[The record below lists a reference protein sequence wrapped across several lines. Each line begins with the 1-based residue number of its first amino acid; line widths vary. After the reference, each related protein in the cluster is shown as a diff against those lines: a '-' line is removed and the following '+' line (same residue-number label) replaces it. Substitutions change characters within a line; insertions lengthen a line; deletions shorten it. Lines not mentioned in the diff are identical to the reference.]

1 MKVLVCVF
9 TDNEFFFSAMMEL
22 LSSHTLLAEKYT
34 LCKIRSDE
42 IGAWMHTA
50 DNNNMIMAAPDME
63 SLVRF
68 FCLEKRWDYLTT
80 RFSASE
86 MQDFLA
92 QKINRQHEV
101 KKNLIRTRTHLKL
114 SKQELNV
121 LSWFMHGL
129 SPYSMSRYY
138 GLSVKTISTFKRRLM
153 DKLYIKSDAE
163 LFRVGWTYKMY
174 QKSSHLRG
182 RDENFRMD

>member
-9 TDNEFFFSAMMEL
+9 TDNEFLFSAMVEL

-42 IGAWMHTA
+42 IGAWMHKA
-50 DNNNMIMAAPDME
+50 DNNNMIMAGPDME

-68 FCLEKRWDYLTT
+68 LHGKRWDYLTT

-92 QKINRQHEV
+92 QKINRQYEV
-101 KKNLIRTRTHLKL
+101 KKT
-114 SKQELNV
+114 
-121 LSWFMHGL
+121 
-129 SPYSMSRYY
+129 
-138 GLSVKTISTFKRRLM
+138 
-153 DKLYIKSDAE
+153 
-163 LFRVGWTYKMY
+163 
-174 QKSSHLRG
+174 
-182 RDENFRMD
+182 

>member
-50 DNNNMIMAAPDME
+50 DDNNMIMAGPDTE

-68 FCLEKRWDYLTT
+68 FCLKKRWDYLTT
-80 RFSASE
+80 RHSVCE
-86 MQDFLA
+86 MQDFPA
-92 QKINRQHEV
+92 QKINWQHEA
-101 KKNLIRTRTHLKL
+101 KINLIRTRTHLKL
-114 SKQELNV
+114 SKRELNV
-121 LSWFMHGL
+121 LSWFMLGL
-129 SPYSMSRYY
+129 SPCSMSRYC

-163 LFRVGWTYKMY
+163 LFRVGWAYKIY
-174 QKSSHLRG
+174 QRYDRLRG
-182 RDENFRMD
+182 QDENIRMD